1 MPWDQACTLFCRIRF
16 IIPLPFVVRAHLVSQ
31 DYGRIVHIWLGS
43 AHCID
48 CDYVPI

>member
-1 MPWDQACTLFCRIRF
+1 MRVDGTIFDENKLGNLSIGC
-16 IIPLPFVVRAHLVSQ
+16 VVRAHLVSQ

-48 CDYVPI
+48 YDYVPM